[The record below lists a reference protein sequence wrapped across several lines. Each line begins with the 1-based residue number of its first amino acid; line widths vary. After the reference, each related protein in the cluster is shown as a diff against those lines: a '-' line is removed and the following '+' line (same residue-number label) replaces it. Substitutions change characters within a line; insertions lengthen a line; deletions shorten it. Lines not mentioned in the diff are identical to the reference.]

1 MPALKNPRREL
12 FCLEY
17 LKDKNATQ
25 AAIRAGYSAKTAKQS
40 GHQLLTFTDVKARVA
55 ELLQEAFK
63 AVQMDAQ
70 EVLARMARI
79 ARADVRGAF
88 NPDGTLKSPTTLD
101 DDGAAAIAGIE
112 VVELAGGMKVDAEGG
127 VQHIPMYVKKVRL
140 RDPMPAL
147 RTLAEH
153 HELIKGAGE
162 GVDALA
168 GELAEQ
174 LKRARM
180 RRRGK

>member
-63 AVQMDAQ
+63 SVQMDAQ

-79 ARADVRGAF
+79 ARSDLRGAYK
-88 NPDGTLKSPTTLD
+88 PDGTLKLPTEMD
-101 DDGAAAIAGIE
+101 DDAAAAIAGIE
-112 VVELAGGMKVDAEGG
+112 VAEVKGGDKDAT
-127 VQHIPMYVKKVRL
+127 VVVKKVRL

-153 HELIKGAGE
+153 HELIKGTGE

-174 LKRARM
+174 LKLARM